1 MRLLILTGSLAHGGA
16 ERQAVTLANRL
27 AERGHEC
34 HLAYVKPEGD
44 LRARLRLQ
52 GAGTTFSLGACRY
65 LDLKALGRLATE
77 VARIQPA
84 ALLAANAYALMYA
97 TLARGWSR
105 IRAPLILIYHST
117 SSPGL
122 KQEAQL
128 LAYRPLMWA
137 AADCTVFVSENQRR
151 YCMRRALLSRRNT
164 VIHNGIDTRHF
175 QDHRSALERHTLR
188 TGLGYADTDYV
199 IGITAVLRPEKNHIQ
214 LIEAIARL
222 RRAGLPAR
230 GLLIGDG
237 PTRGVVEARAR
248 ALGVERE
255 VTVTGFREDV
265 RPYLAACDV
274 VCLCSLTTEALS
286 LAAIEAMA
294 MAKPLVHSQVGGAT
308 ELIEPGRNG
317 LLFPPG
323 DTGALVECLSQLK
336 DPDIRLAMGRSGR
349 AKAEAAFDEQAM
361 IDRYEQLLLGVCG
374 ASGGEGNALASRG
387 RHAGAVGRSAG
398 DRPGVSSAVQ
408 RPVALLL
415 GPRREALSG
424 VSTHLNLL
432 LASRL
437 AEEFTLIHFEVGS
450 EGRSEGAVQRAVRL
464 IVSPIRLG
472 VTVLAHRAAI
482 VHLNTG
488 LTLRSYWRDLVY
500 TVVARLCGARVLHQ
514 VHGGALPEEFCRGY
528 RLPMAFVR
536 ATLRLSDAVVAM
548 SRSECEAFRR
558 FVGSTPVFTYPN
570 AVDCAPYAALARN
583 GSSAQE
589 PLRLLYIGRLVREK
603 GLHELLEAL
612 SLAGLQGIPTALTI
626 AGTGPEEA
634 ALRETAAARGVG
646 RVHFVGPLR
655 GAGKMTALERADVFV
670 LPSYAEGLPYAL
682 LESMA
687 AGVPVIATRV
697 GAIPE
702 LVEDGI
708 NGVLVEPR
716 SAVGLAG
723 AIGRLARD
731 RAALSRMGAA
741 ARATIA
747 ARYSVERLAA
757 ELCRLYA
764 LLSARAA
771 SRRIAR
777 A

>member
-105 IRAPLILIYHST
+105 LRAPLILIYHST

-151 YCMRRALLSRRNT
+151 YCLRRALLSRRNT

-230 GLLIGDG
+230 GLLVGDG
-237 PTRGVVEARAR
+237 PTRGAVEARAR
-248 ALGVERE
+248 TLGVERE

-294 MAKPLVHSQVGGAT
+294 MAKPLVLSQVGGAT
-308 ELIEPGRNG
+308 ELIEPGCNG

-323 DTGALVECLSQLK
+323 DTGALVECLSQLT
-336 DPDIRLAMGRSGR
+336 DRDTRLAMGRSAR
-349 AKAEAAFDEQAM
+349 AKAEAAFDEEAM
-361 IDRYEQLLLGVCG
+361 IDRYERLLLGVCG
-374 ASGGEGNALASRG
+374 SVEQRTLR
-387 RHAGAVGRSAG
+387 
-398 DRPGVSSAVQ
+398 
-408 RPVALLL
+408 RPVARQASPETDVPRATALLL
-415 GPRREALSG
+415 GPRLEAVG
-424 VSTHLNLL
+424 GISTHLSLL
-432 LASRL
+432 MSSRL
-437 AEEFTLIHFEVGS
+437 AEEFELIHFEVGR
-450 EGRSEGAVQRAVRL
+450 EGRDEGAVGRAARL
-464 IVSPIRLG
+464 IVSPFRLAAA
-472 VTVLAHRAAI
+472 VLGKRAAI
-482 VHLNTG
+482 VHLNTA
-488 LTLRSYWRDLVY
+488 LTPRAYWRDLAY
-500 TVVARLCGARVLHQ
+500 LIVAKLCGARVLYQ
-514 VHGGALPEEFCRGY
+514 VHGGVLPQVFCRGY
-528 RLPMAFVR
+528 RLLAALLR
-536 ATLRLSDAVVAM
+536 STLRFADVIVAVSAPE
-548 SRSECEAFRR
+548 RDAFRG
-558 FVGSTPVFTYPN
+558 FVGSTPVFAFPN
-570 AVDCAPYAALARN
+570 SVDCTHYAAVERKTA
-583 GSSAQE
+583 APDA
-589 PLRLLYIGRLVREK
+589 PLRLLYMGRLVREK
-603 GLHELLEAL
+603 GLYELLEAVAL
-612 SLAGLQGIPTALTI
+612 VCSEGIATELII
-626 AGTGPEEA
+626 AGSGPEE
-634 ALRETAAARGVG
+634 L
-646 RVHFVGPLR
+646 PLR
-655 GAGKMTALERADVFV
+655 QLAASRGLEHVSFPGPVHGVAKLTLLQRADVSL
-670 LPSYAEGLPYAL
+670 LPTSNCEGLPYAL

-702 LVEDGI
+702 LVTDGV
-708 NGVLVEPR
+708 NGLLMEGR
-716 SAVGLAG
+716 SAQAIAAAIRQLAG
-723 AIGRLARD
+723 D
-731 RAALSRMGAA
+731 RAALARMSEASRT
-741 ARATIA
+741 TIVA
-747 ARYSVERLAA
+747 GYSIVRLAA
-757 ELCRLYA
+757 ELSGVYA
-764 LLSARAA
+764 QLCARAP
-771 SRRIAR
+771 SRRGAR
-777 A
+777 V